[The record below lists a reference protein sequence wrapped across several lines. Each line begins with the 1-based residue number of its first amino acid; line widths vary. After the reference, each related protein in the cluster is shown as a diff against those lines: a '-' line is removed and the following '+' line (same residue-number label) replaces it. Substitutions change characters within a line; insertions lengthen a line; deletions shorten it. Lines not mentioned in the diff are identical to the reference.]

1 MFYLA
6 QAGSTLQRV
15 DTDGTV
21 TTLTLPDGVTI
32 DATVR
37 GVFAVLGG
45 KIIFARASSVN
56 LIIDPAD
63 FTVTGL
69 GLEAPL
75 TAPVL
80 SAGTNT
86 GLTGVYSAKVSYAIK
101 DSNGII
107 INESPISQKSA
118 DLSVTNLGITYS
130 QIPKSLD
137 VNVNCRILWRTT
149 AGGAVYFKLLEID
162 DNVTTT
168 ITNNNTAD
176 ASLSLL
182 PSPGTIANPP
192 GTSPGTRMKLLIEW
206 QGRLWGVSDTPGERD
221 DARFTEIGSFYQW
234 DENNSIPAKGKGEDS
249 FGITAF
255 VRRRDD
261 LGMFK
266 RNRIMKII
274 GDAPSNFQVIG
285 LDEAIGCIAPDSVV
299 VIRNKAYWLNHD
311 GVYRWDENGV
321 VNISDADVDP
331 WFTTDT
337 FFNRD
342 RFQYAFASW
351 NSQTNAYELS
361 LAAAGSETEN
371 RWVVFHIDANGGK
384 GAWLGPHLTTAF
396 VPTSRVQL
404 NDDNG
409 ISINA
414 IGAAD
419 GYLYLQNQTT
429 PNDIEGDAQIHL
441 ITAKLRDRFLHDGNP
456 NIWHFW
462 GRLSVMTRIESG
474 GTLSVTPYIG
484 GVDAVAGNPMSMG
497 LTRGQ
502 QVAPRAAIGIGR
514 LCSLEFQQATVDRRF
529 LLYGYDLRDVHE
541 LEVRGLV

>member
-1 MFYLA
+1 MYYLV
-6 QAGSTLQRV
+6 QAGSSLQRV

-21 TTLTLPDGVTI
+21 TTLTLPSGVTI
-32 DATVR
+32 DPAIR

-45 KIIFARASSVN
+45 VIIFARAPSVN
-56 LIIDPAD
+56 LIIDPD
-63 FTVTGL
+63 TFDVSNL
-69 GLEAPL
+69 GLTEPL

-80 SAGTNT
+80 SVGTGT
-86 GLTGVYSAKVSYAIK
+86 GLTGNYSAKVSFAIK
-101 DSNGII
+101 NSSGVI
-107 INESPISQKSA
+107 INESPLSQASA
-118 DLSVTNLGITYS
+118 TLGVTNTNIVYS
-130 QIPKSLD
+130 NIPVSLD
-137 VNVNCRILWRTT
+137 AAVNCRVLYRTT
-149 AGGAVYFKLLEID
+149 AGGSVYFKLLEID
-162 DNVTTT
+162 DNVVTSVTDG
-168 ITNNNTAD
+168 TAD

-182 PSPGTIANPP
+182 PAEPNLGNAP
-192 GTSPGTRMKLLIEW
+192 GTSPGTRMRLLTEW

-234 DENNSIPAKGKGEDS
+234 PANNSIPAKGKGEDA
-249 FGITAF
+249 FGIIAY

-285 LDEAIGCIAPDSVV
+285 LEEGIGCIAPDSVV

-321 VNISDADVDP
+321 INISDADVDP
-331 WFTTDT
+331 WFTSDT
-337 FFNRD
+337 YFNRE

-361 LAAAGSETEN
+361 LAAVGSDDED
-371 RWVVFHIDANGGK
+371 RWVAFHIDANGGK

-404 NDDNG
+404 NDDDG
-409 ISINA
+409 IAINA
-414 IGAAD
+414 IGAED
-419 GYLYLQNQTT
+419 GYLYLQNQTIT
-429 PNDIEGDAQIHL
+429 NDIEGDATVHL

-484 GVDAVAGNPMSMG
+484 GVDAAAGNPMSFG

-502 QVAPRAAIGIGR
+502 QVAPRASIGRGR
-514 LCSLEFQQATVDRRF
+514 LCSLEFQQAIVDRRF
-529 LLYGYDLRDVHE
+529 LLYGYELDDVHE

>member
-15 DTDGTV
+15 DIDGTV

-45 KIIFARASSVN
+45 VVIFARASSIN
-56 LIIDPAD
+56 LVIDPAT
-63 FTVTGL
+63 FAVTGL

-75 TAPVL
+75 IGPVL
-80 SAGTNT
+80 AIGTNT
-86 GLTGVYSAKVSYAIK
+86 GLTGIYSGKVSYAIK
-101 DSNGII
+101 DSNGIV
-107 INESPISQKSA
+107 INESPLSQKSA
-118 DLSVTNLGITYS
+118 NLSVTNTGITWG
-130 QIPKSLD
+130 QIPLSSD
-137 VNVNCRILWRTT
+137 VNVNCRILWRTA
-149 AGGAVYFKLLEID
+149 AGGTVYFKLLEID
-162 DNVTTT
+162 DNITTT
-168 ITNNNTAD
+168 ITNNNTSD
-176 ASLSLL
+176 AALSLL
-182 PSPGTIANPP
+182 PASATIANPP
-192 GTSPGTRMKLLIEW
+192 GTTPGTHMKLLIEW

-221 DARFTEIGSFYQW
+221 DARFTELGSFYQW
-234 DENNSIPAKGKGEDS
+234 DEDNSIPAKGKGEDS

-261 LGMFK
+261 LGVFK

-321 VNISDADVDP
+321 VNISDASVDP

-337 FFNRD
+337 YFNRD

-351 NSQTNAYELS
+351 NAAVNAYELS
-361 LAAAGSETEN
+361 LAAVGSMDED
-371 RWVVFHIDANGGK
+371 RWVSFHIDADGGR

-396 VPTSRVQL
+396 VPSSRVQL
-404 NDDNG
+404 NNDEG
-409 ISINA
+409 IAINA
-414 IGAAD
+414 IGAED

-429 PNDIEGDAQIHL
+429 PNDIEGDATVHL
-441 ITAKLRDRFLHDGNP
+441 ITANLRDRFLHDGNP

-462 GRLSVMTRIESG
+462 GRLSVLTRIESG

-484 GVDAVAGNPMSMG
+484 GVDASAGTAMSYG

-502 QVAPRAAIGIGR
+502 QVAPRASIGRGR
-514 LCSLEFQQATVDRRF
+514 LCSLLFSQATVDRRF
-529 LLYGYDLRDVHE
+529 LLFGYELDDVHE